1 MSAVR
6 LGDHAKLIR
15 GITFKPVDK
24 CDPRDEGAVVCM
36 RTKNVQATL
45 DASDLIA
52 VPSSLSKNPEKMLS
66 AGDILVSSANSWNLV
81 GKCCQV
87 PRLQYPSTAG
97 GFISILRPKTEKLE
111 SSYLYRWFSSDVVQR
126 KLRSFANQ
134 TTNISNLDHKRTLE
148 LQIPLPPLAE
158 QKRIA
163 GILDAADALRAKRR
177 EALAQLDTL
186 LQSTFLDMFG
196 DPVTNP
202 MGWEVV
208 HYGQIDSNAGLTS
221 NSLQGNRILTSGDHA
236 RGGLSHV
243 PNAKDGDTFIS
254 SSRIQNLKDGQL
266 DLGDIAF
273 VEAPESAE
281 AKRTTVEPGDVLL
294 SITADLGRTAVVPRG
309 IAKAHINQHLAIL
322 RFTSLNPVFVSY
334 QLASK
339 GGQAQFDRLN
349 REGVK
354 AGLNFNDVKS
364 IRLTNPPLNLQQRF
378 AAIAD
383 SVEHQKASHRAHY
396 RTTESPPNST
406 PSSPPCNPAPSGE
419 TSEPPWKSPPTS
431 RS

>member
-1 MSAVR
+1 MISR
-6 LGDHAKLIR
+6 NTIQRGFPIKLLGDVAEFLDSRRRPITASERIPGPYPYYGANGQQDSVADYIFDEPLILLAEDGGSFDQPDRGIAYVIKGKTWVNNHAHVLRPRGQARLRYLVRVLENYDVTPWITGSTRAKL
-15 GITFKPVDK
+15 TKA
-24 CDPRDEGAVVCM
+24 GA
-36 RTKNVQATL
+36 
-45 DASDLIA
+45 
-52 VPSSLSKNPEKMLS
+52 SK
-66 AGDILVSSANSWNLV
+66 I
-81 GKCCQV
+81 
-87 PRLQYPSTAG
+87 
-97 GFISILRPKTEKLE
+97 
-111 SSYLYRWFSSDVVQR
+111 
-126 KLRSFANQ
+126 
-134 TTNISNLDHKRTLE
+134 
-148 LQIPLPPLAE
+148 QIPLPPLAE
-158 QKRIA
+158 QRRIA

-186 LQSTFLDMFG
+186 IQSTFLDMFG

-208 HYGQIDSNAGLTS
+208 SVGDEIGF
-221 NSLQGNRILTSGDHA
+221 LTSGS
-236 RGGLSHV
+236 RGW
-243 PNAKDGDTFIS
+243 AKYYAEDGDTFI
-254 SSRIQNLKDGQL
+254 RIQNLKDGQL

-273 VEAPESAE
+273 VKAPESVE

-322 RFTSLNPVFVSY
+322 RFTSLSPVFVSY

-383 SVEHQKASHRAHY
+383 SVEHQKASQRAHLAELDTLFASLQSLAF
-396 RTTESPPNST
+396 R
-406 PSSPPCNPAPSGE
+406 GDL
-419 TSEPPWKSPPTS
+419 
-431 RS
+431 

>member
-24 CDPRDEGAVVCM
+24 CDPTDEGAVACM
-36 RTKNVQATL
+36 RTKNVQVTL
-45 DASDLIA
+45 DASDVIA
-52 VPSSLSKNPEKMLS
+52 VPSRLVKNPEKMLS

-87 PRLQYPSTAG
+87 LELEYPSTAG
-97 GFISILRPKTEKLE
+97 GFISILRPKTKKLK

-202 MGWEVV
+202 LGWRFSRLEDCFSKTRAGTCCGPFGSALKKREYIEEGIPVW
-208 HYGQIDSNAGLTS
+208 GIDNVKP
-221 NSLQGNRILTSGDHA
+221 NQFIQDRSLFITPAKFAQLRRYSVESGDILISRA
-236 RGGLSHV
+236 GTVGRMCVAV
-243 PNAKDGDTFIS
+243 P
-254 SSRIQNLKDGQL
+254 
-266 DLGDIAF
+266 
-273 VEAPESAE
+273 
-281 AKRTTVEPGDVLL
+281 TVEQSIIGSNLIRLTLDPGAMSPVYFASLYTFCGERLPGLRASGDDKSYSFLNTTKL
-294 SITADLGRTAVVPRG
+294 KSLVVPRPPLDL
-309 IAKAHINQHLAIL
+309 QL
-322 RFTSLNPVFVSY
+322 RFTTVV
-334 QLASK
+334 
-339 GGQAQFDRLN
+339 
-349 REGVK
+349 E
-354 AGLNFNDVKS
+354 S
-364 IRLTNPPLNLQQRF
+364 I
-378 AAIAD
+378 
-383 SVEHQKASHRAHY
+383 EHQRVNQRAHLA
-396 RTTESPPNST
+396 ELDNLFASLQ
-406 PSSPPCNPAPSGE
+406 
-419 TSEPPWKSPPTS
+419 S
-431 RS
+431 RAFQGDL

>member
-36 RTKNVQATL
+36 RTKNVQAAL

-52 VPSSLSKNPEKMLS
+52 VPSSLVKNPEKMLS

-87 PRLQYPSTAG
+87 PKLQYPSTAG
-97 GFISILRPKTEKLE
+97 GFISILRPKTKKLE
-111 SSYLYRWFSSDVVQR
+111 SSYLYRWFSSNVVQR

-148 LQIPLPPLAE
+148 LQIPLPSPAE

-163 GILDAADALRAKRR
+163 RILDAADALRAKRR

-202 MGWEVV
+202 RGWEVKPLNELLGEKSTNGAYYPKDAYSSVGTRMV
-208 HYGQIDSNAGLTS
+208 HMANAFYGVVNPNEVKRVDAPLADIEKYGLLPTDILVSRRSLNYEGSAKPCLIPETDEPLIFESSLIRVRPDRERVLTIYLFHYLLNNRARAKYVFPLVTRSTISGISQSNLMKVKVVLPPLDIQLRFATVVESIEQQKARQRAHLAELDTLFA
-221 NSLQGNRILTSGDHA
+221 SLQSRAFRGNL
-236 RGGLSHV
+236 
-243 PNAKDGDTFIS
+243 
-254 SSRIQNLKDGQL
+254 
-266 DLGDIAF
+266 
-273 VEAPESAE
+273 
-281 AKRTTVEPGDVLL
+281 
-294 SITADLGRTAVVPRG
+294 
-309 IAKAHINQHLAIL
+309 
-322 RFTSLNPVFVSY
+322 
-334 QLASK
+334 
-339 GGQAQFDRLN
+339 
-349 REGVK
+349 
-354 AGLNFNDVKS
+354 
-364 IRLTNPPLNLQQRF
+364 
-378 AAIAD
+378 
-383 SVEHQKASHRAHY
+383 
-396 RTTESPPNST
+396 
-406 PSSPPCNPAPSGE
+406 
-419 TSEPPWKSPPTS
+419 
-431 RS
+431 